1 MTTHSHNIQLPRG
14 LLLAAVL
21 LIGGALLAVSALRVS
36 GVDISTRSQAATVA
50 ERYLRFDDAPD
61 GSIRVVDAGSTT
73 PLVLQ
78 TVAAGEGGFLRGALR
93 ALVRSR
99 RSAGVG
105 AEVPFHLVA
114 HADGRLTLEDPATR
128 QRLALE
134 SFGPTNAAVFAQLL
148 AAPRQ
153 PVLPSR

>member
-14 LLLAAVL
+14 LLLGAVL
-21 LIGGALLAVSALRVS
+21 LVGGALLAVAALRIG

-50 ERYLRFDDAPD
+50 ERHLRFEDAPD
-61 GSIRVVDAGSTT
+61 GSIHVIDAGSATA
-73 PLVLQ
+73 VVVQ
-78 TVAAGEGGFLRGALR
+78 TIAPGDGGFLRGALR

-105 AEVPFHLVA
+105 AEMPFHLVA
-114 HADGRLTLEDPATR
+114 HADGRLTLEDPATQ

-134 SFGPTNAAVFAQLL
+134 SFGPTNAAVFARLL
-148 AAPRQ
+148 AAPRLVAQ
-153 PVLPSR
+153 AGR

>member
-1 MTTHSHNIQLPRG
+1 MATHTHNIQLPRG

-21 LIGGALLAVSALRVS
+21 LVGGVLLAVATVRIS

-50 ERYLRFDDAPD
+50 ERQLRFEDAPD
-61 GSIRVVDAGSTT
+61 GSIRVIDAGGAA
-73 PLVLQ
+73 PVVVQ
-78 TVAAGEGGFLRGALR
+78 TIAAGEGGFLRGALR
-93 ALVRSR
+93 ALVRAR

-105 AEVPFHLVA
+105 AATPFHLVA
-114 HADGRLTLEDPATR
+114 HADGRLTLEDPATQ

-148 AAPRQ
+148 AAPR
-153 PVLPSR
+153 PSR